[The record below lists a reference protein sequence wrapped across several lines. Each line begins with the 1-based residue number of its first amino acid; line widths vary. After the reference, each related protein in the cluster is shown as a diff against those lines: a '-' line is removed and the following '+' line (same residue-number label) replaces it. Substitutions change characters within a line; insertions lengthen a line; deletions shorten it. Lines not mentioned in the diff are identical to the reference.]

1 MAAIEQSKKYL
12 TGVVIAMRKLKRS
25 CLRLKKEKTCED
37 LMMSQSTLNDT
48 VCSQN
53 ERLTFNQIVTESILE
68 CYLKS
73 LLSKRAPVRKCI
85 TVIEV

>member
-37 LMMSQSTLNDT
+37 WMMSQSTLNDT

-68 CYLKS
+68 RYLKW
-73 LLSKRAPVRKCI
+73 LMSKRAQVRKCT